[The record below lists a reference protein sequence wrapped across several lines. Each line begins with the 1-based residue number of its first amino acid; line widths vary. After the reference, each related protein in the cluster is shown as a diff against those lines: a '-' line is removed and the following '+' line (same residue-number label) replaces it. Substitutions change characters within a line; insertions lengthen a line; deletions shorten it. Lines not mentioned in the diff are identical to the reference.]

1 MSDGGRETERDRED
15 LTLSFQGELSV
26 GDVSSGGEAL
36 VEVDSIFQ
44 VASKNDTAPQTT
56 LLTTLLPVRGGIF
69 WAPYSGELSGESDL
83 LATGCS

>member
-1 MSDGGRETERDRED
+1 MEAGRQRERQRG
-15 LTLSFQGELSV
+15 LTLSFQGELSAV